1 MIPLH
6 VDDGGMDLIV
16 SYIEDKE
23 LCLDSFFDDRSV
35 ELTIKTK
42 AVCMPGFVL
51 PSVWPKKPVF
61 EKIFQLF
68 RWLDMVIISGNAE
81 MVSNL

>member
-51 PSVWPKKPVF
+51 PS
-61 EKIFQLF
+61 
-68 RWLDMVIISGNAE
+68 D
-81 MVSNL
+81 